1 MSYRYM
7 RVLVMFDLPVLTAQQ
22 RKAYTQFRKHLIKS
36 GFIML
41 QESIYCKLVQNTTAA
56 EAVIANIKK
65 KKPSEGLIQLLKITE
80 RQYSKMEYLVGD
92 RKSSVLDTDDRVVII

>member
-1 MSYRYM
+1 M
-7 RVLVMFDLPVLTAQQ
+7 VMFDLPVLTAQQ
-22 RKAYTQFRKHLIKS
+22 RKNYRQFRKHLIKS

-56 EAVIANIKK
+56 EAVIDNIKK

-92 RKSSVLDTDDRVVII
+92 RKSSVLDTDDRVVVI

>member
-7 RVLVMFDLPVLTAQQ
+7 RVLVMFDLPVLTSQQ
-22 RKAYTQFRKHLIKS
+22 RKSYTQFRKHLIKS
-36 GFIML
+36 GFLML

-56 EAVIANIKK
+56 EAVIEGIKK

-80 RQYSKMEYLVGD
+80 RQYSKMEYVIGD
-92 RKSSVLDTDDRVVII
+92 KNSSVIDTDERVVII

>member
-7 RVLVMFDLPVLTAQQ
+7 RVMVMFDLPVLTAQQ
-22 RKAYTQFRKHLIKS
+22 RKNYRQFRKHLIKS

-56 EAVIANIKK
+56 EAVIDNIKK

-92 RKSSVLDTDDRVVII
+92 RKSSVLDTDDRVVVI